1 MNVLRQTARPS
12 RALGVIPVRKR
23 LRKSIPYFI
32 LIALPLIFLLV
43 FKYYPMLGA
52 QIALKD
58 YKVRLG
64 IWDSPWVGLKHFAV
78 FFQSTKV
85 LTIVLNTLY
94 ISFYYLIASFP
105 LPILL
110 AVCLNESRW
119 SKFKKATQMITYM
132 PYFIS
137 TVVLVSMILQFT
149 DATNGILNQL
159 LNALGLESVN
169 LMGEVSYF
177 RSVYVWTGV
186 WQSTGY
192 ASIIYLAALSSVP
205 TELYDAARVDG
216 ASKFRRVFSIDLP
229 CIAPTIITL
238 FILNTGSILSVGFE
252 KIYLMQNSINTP
264 VSEVISTY
272 VYKVGLIN
280 ANFSFSTAVG
290 LMNSIVNLTLLLIV
304 NAISGKISDIRVV

>member
-1 MNVLRQTARPS
+1 MNISQKSTRPART
-12 RALGVIPVRKR
+12 LGSIPIRKR
-23 LRKSIPYFI
+23 LIKSAPYYV
-32 LIALPLIFLLV
+32 LIALPLLYMLIL
-43 FKYYPMLGA
+43 KYYPMLGV
-52 QIALKD
+52 QIAFKD

-64 IWDSPWVGLKHFAV
+64 IWGSPWIGFKHFET
-78 FFQSTKV
+78 FFQSTKAM
-85 LTIVLNTLY
+85 TIVANTF
-94 ISFYYLIASFP
+94 IVSFYYLIASFP

-110 AVCLNESRW
+110 AVCLNECRW
-119 SKFKKATQMITYM
+119 SKFKKTTQMITYM

-137 TVVLVSMILQFT
+137 TVVLVSMILQFSDT
-149 DATNGILNQL
+149 TNGVFNQL
-159 LNALGLESVN
+159 LNALGLESINV
-169 LMGEVSYF
+169 MGEISYF
-177 RSVYVWTGV
+177 RSVYVWSGV

-205 TELYDAARVDG
+205 VELYDAARVDG
-216 ASKFRRVFSIDLP
+216 ANKFRRVFSIDLP

-272 VYKVGLIN
+272 VYKIGLIN

-304 NAISGKISDIRVV
+304 NTISSKVSDTRVI